1 MHVTPVLRTIASAV
15 AVAAIFLLSN
25 GAAARAAD
33 YGTLLSVQSGH
44 SVVVPLPGV
53 TRVAIGDAR
62 IAGVLAVGATQV
74 VINGK
79 APGHTNIVIWSNGR
93 RLNYDVTVTEQQMDD
108 LAQMLRTSIDEPNV
122 SVASFNHSVVVRGTV
137 ADGAHFQLLSDIL
150 GRFQKYADAQKS
162 VIVNAVSVAH
172 PLGDLQRTIA
182 SIPGASSIRVDPDGK
197 GNVIVSG
204 HVQNA
209 VTEQNVLGQARG
221 LAGPYLASD
230 GKLIDRISTDSTSQV
245 DVKVYV
251 LEVDRTA
258 LSDLGLQL
266 QSAIFQQSGGYL
278 LGGPSFPIVESPQPP
293 GAALKVGPFFR
304 TITLA
309 PTLNVLMQSGHA
321 RLLSAPD
328 LLTMPGSLAT
338 FLVGGEI
345 PIPYNGGPNGQIT
358 IDYKEFGV
366 RLNVIPNLLGNGSI
380 ETKIAPEVSNLD
392 FSNAITSNGFVIP
405 ALKESKLSTDVITKS
420 GESIIMGGMVQRIE
434 QRTIDKLPLLGD
446 IPVLGKL
453 FQSTRYQSQQTDVVF
468 VMTPEIVTR

>member
-1 MHVTPVLRTIASAV
+1 MHVTPVLRTIVSAV
-15 AVAAIFLLSN
+15 AAAAIFLLSN
-25 GAAARAAD
+25 GAVVRAAD

-62 IAGVLAVGATQV
+62 IAGVLAVGSTQV

-137 ADGAHFQLLSDIL
+137 ADGAHFQILADIL
-150 GRFQKYADAQKS
+150 SRFQKYAETQKS

-182 SIPGASSIRVDPDGK
+182 SIPGASSIRVDPDGR

-209 VTEQNVLGQARG
+209 VTEQNVLAQARG
-221 LAGPYLASD
+221 LAGPYLSSD

-266 QSAIFQQSGGYL
+266 QSAIFQQTGGYL
-278 LGGPSFPIVESPQPP
+278 LGGPSFPVVESPQPP
-293 GAALKVGPFFR
+293 GGALKVGPFFR
-304 TITLA
+304 TVTLA
-309 PTLNVLMQSGHA
+309 PTLNVLMQNGHA

-328 LLTMPGSLAT
+328 LLTMPGNQAT

-366 RLNVIPNLLGNGSI
+366 RLNVIPTLLGNGSI

-392 FSNAITSNGFVIP
+392 FSNAITANGFVIP

-420 GESIIMGGMVQRIE
+420 GESIVMGGMLQRIE
-434 QRTIDKLPLLGD
+434 QRTINKLPLLGD

-453 FQSTRYQSQQTDVVF
+453 FTSTRYQSQQTDVVF